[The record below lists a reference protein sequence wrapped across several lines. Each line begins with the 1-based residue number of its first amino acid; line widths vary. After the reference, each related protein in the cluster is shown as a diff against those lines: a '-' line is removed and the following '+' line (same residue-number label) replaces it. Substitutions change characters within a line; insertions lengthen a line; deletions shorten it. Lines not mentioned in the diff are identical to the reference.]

1 MRVGRA
7 FEVELL
13 SHKINN
19 QTNKK
24 PMNDIVAL
32 LHCLTPYLS
41 KTTFR
46 QMKQIVYAILC
57 IPDRVTM
64 LSIARW
70 SERGGSYRTVQRW
83 YHTPLDWANI
93 LWTMVKV
100 YLLKPDGEYLLAGD
114 EVVID
119 KAGKTT
125 HGCGKFYSSLAK
137 RPINSVS
144 FMAVSLIDVQE
155 RCSYPLQVEQREPPA
170 PAKKSV
176 EPKPKRKRGRPK
188 GSKNYIKPAP
198 KLTPDL
204 TLLQRM
210 ITAIMTRIMP
220 LKVKHIVLDG
230 HFGNYPATYA
240 VRETGLHI
248 ISKLRH
254 DAALY
259 LPYAGP
265 KPRRGPTP
273 RYGQKLNYDQLP
285 AEKLCHSVNDGEY
298 RVDTYQMTVFHKSFP
313 DALNVVVVVKTH
325 LKTGKRGHVV
335 LFSTDLALTADQ
347 IVDYYSLRFQ
357 IEFNFRDAKQYWGL
371 DDFMNVKPVAVF
383 NAVNLA
389 FLMVNLSAVML
400 KPYRRDQPDFS
411 VLDLKAQFRA
421 RRFLDET
428 IKMLPDPPS
437 DDLIS
442 RIWRRLTAFSG
453 IRVRQSD
460 RFAA

>member
-1 MRVGRA
+1 MR
-7 FEVELL
+7 
-13 SHKINN
+13 
-19 QTNKK
+19 
-24 PMNDIVAL
+24 DIVAL
-32 LHCLTPYLS
+32 LHCLTPYMS
-41 KTTFR
+41 KTTLR
-46 QMKQIVYAILC
+46 QLNHIVFAVLC

-70 SERGGSYRTVQRW
+70 TERGGSYRTVQRW
-83 YHTPLDWANI
+83 YHTPLDWATI
-93 LWTMVKV
+93 LWTIVQV

-114 EVVID
+114 EVVIS
-119 KAGKTT
+119 KAGDKTY
-125 HGCGKFYSSLAK
+125 GRGRFYSSLAQ

-144 FMAVSLIDVQE
+144 FMAVSVIDVQA
-155 RCSYPLQVEQREPPA
+155 RRSYPLQVEQRQPPA
-170 PAKKSV
+170 LVEELV
-176 EPKPKRKRGRPK
+176 EPLLKRQRGRPK
-188 GSKNYIKPAP
+188 GSQNHVKPTP
-198 KLTPDL
+198 QLTPDL

-210 ITAIMTRIMP
+210 IRGIIARIAP
-220 LKVKHIVLDG
+220 LTVKHIVLDG

-248 ISKLRH
+248 ISKMRH

-259 LPYAGP
+259 LPYTGP

-273 RYGQKLNYDQLP
+273 RYGEKLNYDHLP
-285 AEKLCHSVNDGEY
+285 VEVLCHSVIEDEY
-298 RVDTYQMTVFHKSFP
+298 QIDTYQMTVFHQSFS

-325 LKTGKRGHVV
+325 LETAKCGHVV
-335 LFSTDLALTADQ
+335 LFSTDLDLTADR

-357 IEFNFRDAKQYWGL
+357 IEFDFRDGKQYWGL
-371 DDFMNVKPVAVF
+371 DDFMNVNAVAVT

-389 FLMVNLSAVML
+389 FLMVNLAAVML
-400 KPYRRDQPDFS
+400 KPYRDDQPDFS

-421 RRFLDET
+421 RRYLDET
-428 IKMLPDPPS
+428 IKMLPDPPD

-453 IRVRQSD
+453 IRVRQPD